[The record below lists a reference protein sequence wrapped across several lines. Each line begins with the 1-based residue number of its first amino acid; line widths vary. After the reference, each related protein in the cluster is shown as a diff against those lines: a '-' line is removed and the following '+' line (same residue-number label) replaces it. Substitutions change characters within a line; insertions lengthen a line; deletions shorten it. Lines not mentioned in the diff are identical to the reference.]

1 MGFFVHRREGR
12 QAAVCMKV
20 RISTYLVCM
29 YVPIMSRYSIKKEAA
44 PRDHILELSTPL
56 SDIFIVV
63 YFGLGPL
70 SC

>member
-1 MGFFVHRREGR
+1 MRE
-12 QAAVCMKV
+12 KV

-56 SDIFIVV
+56 SDIFIPQLNVV
-63 YFGLGPL
+63 IVNFTSLQTEIGMT
-70 SC
+70 SEIA

>member
-1 MGFFVHRREGR
+1 MREE
-12 QAAVCMKV
+12 KV
-20 RISTYLVCM
+20 GISTYLVCM

-63 YFGLGPL
+63 YLGFGSPILLGL
-70 SC
+70 EQT